1 MFICPKCNLNIK
13 TSRQKHV
20 NSCNGTGPR
29 RKGIYHQKIGN
40 GQNWAKGKSYEE
52 LYGIEKAI
60 LTKQKI
66 SKSLKG
72 KSTGIC
78 TEPNKELLRREK
90 IRNAINK
97 RYENGWEVKCGRC
110 KKINYHSEIAGDI
123 KLDGSWELLV
133 AKYLDKQKLNWI
145 RNKKRF
151 QYINLQNK
159 KSTYCPDFYI
169 NDWNTYLEIKG
180 YETKL
185 DKCKW
190 SQFNE
195 NLLIWRKKDL
205 KEKQII

>member
-20 NSCNGTGPR
+20 NSCNGTGTR
-29 RKGIYHQKIGN
+29 RKGTYHQKIGT

-52 LYGIEKAI
+52 LYGIEKAN
-60 LTKQKI
+60 LKKQKI

-78 TEPNKELLRREK
+78 AEPNKEILRREK

-133 AKYLDKQKLNWI
+133 AKYLDSQNVNWI

-159 KSTYCPDFYI
+159 ISTYCPDFYI